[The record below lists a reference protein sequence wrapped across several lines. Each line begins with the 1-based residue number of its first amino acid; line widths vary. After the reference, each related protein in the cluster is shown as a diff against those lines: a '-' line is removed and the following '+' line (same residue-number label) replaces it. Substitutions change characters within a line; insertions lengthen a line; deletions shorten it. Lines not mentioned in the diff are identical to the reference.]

1 MLLAHEAREGAC
13 PPHFS
18 APSFIPVYRL
28 RLCRCSVPGSAC
40 VWMMP
45 PHTAF
50 SRLAALAH
58 WLCRPDAEAAGRP
71 GSAHP
76 YTVGHLFL
84 PTSPALTLP
93 IPDLRTLRDQV
104 MTEPSVNLKM
114 IARTEDAGILV
125 MANSVVRANSHRKLD
140 VGGFRSFALAD
151 EIQRLARR
159 YKVSCLAALHRIF
172 DAGALPEEQR
182 WHHYHSEQERI
193 RQLPGYLGPSAEAT
207 FSVTPSQGTPSRP
220 ADGGI
225 AQRAERPGKARL
237 RCIND
242 MI

>member
-1 MLLAHEAREGAC
+1 
-13 PPHFS
+13 
-18 APSFIPVYRL
+18 
-28 RLCRCSVPGSAC
+28 
-40 VWMMP
+40 
-45 PHTAF
+45 
-50 SRLAALAH
+50 
-58 WLCRPDAEAAGRP
+58 
-71 GSAHP
+71 
-76 YTVGHLFL
+76 
-84 PTSPALTLP
+84 
-93 IPDLRTLRDQV
+93 

-125 MANSVVRANSHRKLD
+125 MANSVVGANSHRKLD

-159 YKVSCLAALHRIF
+159 YKVSSLAALHRIF

-182 WHHYHSEQERI
+182 WHRYHKRI

-225 AQRAERPGKARL
+225 AQRAERPGKSPIAVH
-237 RCIND
+237 
-242 MI
+242 